1 MGVKK
6 KISLMLVVVLLVQ
19 ILLPMLTVVLES
31 DLTLFSRAEEEQNTW
46 DISATENDH
55 VTATFDEE
63 TGLLTISGTGK
74 MKNWERASYVPWN
87 NVKEKI
93 KNILINNGVTSIGD
107 YAFDSC
113 TSLEQIEIPEGVTSI
128 GMATFLG
135 CTSLEQIKIPEEV
148 TSIRKGAFYGCTSL
162 KQVEI
167 PEGVTSIGDDAFFNC
182 NSLTIYTNSDYVER
196 YAKNNNIKYVLDKE
210 EPTITKI
217 SGNLDKCTGANET
230 VTLTIEGA
238 TDGEGVGL
246 AKKAYS
252 FDNGETWQEENT
264 KTFSENTENIVIKVR
279 DKLGNEYT
287 HEEINITNIR
297 DHEWNEG
304 QITKMA
310 TCTEKGEKTYTCTV
324 CGETKVE
331 DIPALGHNYVDG
343 VCTRCGEKEA
353 KIKINSNKYEIGE
366 YITKIA
372 PKTTVEE
379 FKKNIET
386 NATVKVFNKD
396 NKELPNAELVGT
408 GMKAEFTLDDEKI
421 TYELVVPGDT
431 SGDGKADFKDI
442 VKMNKHRLSK
452 VKLEGAYEVAGDVTQ
467 DGKIDFKDMVKVNKF
482 RLGKITSL

>member
-6 KISLMLVVVLLVQ
+6 KISLMLVVVLLMQ
-19 ILLPMLTVVLES
+19 IMLPMLTVVLES

-113 TSLEQIEIPEGVTSI
+113 TSLEQIEIPEGITNIGKRAFWGCTIITSI
-128 GMATFLG
+128 
-135 CTSLEQIKIPEEV
+135 
-148 TSIRKGAFYGCTSL
+148 
-162 KQVEI
+162 EI

-246 AKKAYS
+246 AKEAYS

-264 KTFSENTENIVIKVR
+264 KTYTKNTENIVIKVR
-279 DKLGNEYT
+279 DEFGYVYTNEK
-287 HEEINITNIR
+287 IDITNIR

-304 QITKMA
+304 QITKVA

-324 CGETKVE
+324 CGETKTE

-343 VCTRCGEKEA
+343 VCTRCGEKEP

-386 NATVKVFNKD
+386 NATVRIYTKD
-396 NKELPNAELVGT
+396 NKELPNTELVGT

-452 VKLEGAYEVAGDVTQ
+452 VKLEGAYEVAGDVTG